1 MKEKTLKSISKLL
14 VAVMIATIALPSGA
28 FAGHGNYKQDKVM
41 AAEVSVADSEQE
53 TTKENT
59 ETTKPAEETSTDES
73 GTTETGTD
81 ETSTTEES
89 STTETTTEAPTTE
102 VPTTE
107 VPTINP
113 DFVIENGVL
122 TGYKKAATDTTNKE
136 IVIPARKLNPNRFQ
150 KWKKKKEFL
159 SYILKQYIH
168 YHDLNFF
175 LNFLRT
181 IAILIKYIMNK
192 D

>member
-1 MKEKTLKSISKLL
+1 MKEKTLKNISKLL
-14 VAVMIATIALPSGA
+14 VAIMIATIALPSGA

-41 AAEVSVADSEQE
+41 AAEVSIADSEQE

-73 GTTETGTD
+73 STKETGTD

-89 STTETTTEAPTTE
+89 STTETTTQAPTTE

-107 VPTINP
+107 APTINP

-136 IVIPARKLNPNRFQ
+136 IVIPASVTKINANVFYQYKYIEKVTLNRAHYFRKLE
-150 KWKKKKEFL
+150 KML
-159 SYILKQYIH
+159 LKNVQH
-168 YHDLNFF
+168 
-175 LNFLRT
+175 
-181 IAILIKYIMNK
+181 
-192 D
+192 

>member
-41 AAEVSVADSEQE
+41 AAEVSIADSEQE

-73 GTTETGTD
+73 STKETGTD

-89 STTETTTEAPTTE
+89 STTETTTQAPTTE

-107 VPTINP
+107 APTSNP

-136 IVIPARKLNPNRFQ
+136 IVNSCK
-150 KWKKKKEFL
+150 
-159 SYILKQYIH
+159 
-168 YHDLNFF
+168 
-175 LNFLRT
+175 
-181 IAILIKYIMNK
+181 
-192 D
+192 